1 MTVTLNLHLQDVAE
15 QSKQI
20 DKHDL
25 FRHVSIFGFF
35 TGDYLSFLPS
45 ILNKIVVWVLNAP
58 ERLSA
63 ELQTQTDPRY
73 IQAQDEKIHF

>member
-25 FRHVSIFGFF
+25 FRHVSIFAFF
-35 TGDYLSFLPS
+35 IGDYLSFLPS
-45 ILNKIVVWVLNAP
+45 ILKKIVVWVLNTP

-63 ELQTQTDPRY
+63 ELQTQTDP
-73 IQAQDEKIHF
+73 IFQEDPAGF